1 MIRIYLKINKIL
13 SVSIKDKS
21 CNSPDGLQLYQK
33 ETLTHF
39 PVHIPKVL
47 GTTFFKEQL
56 RWLLLRSVLIS
67 GKNFKH
73 LMLLER
79 LPLL

>member
-1 MIRIYLKINKIL
+1 MIRIYLKINNIL

-56 RWLLLRSVLIS
+56 RWLLLR
-67 GKNFKH
+67 
-73 LMLLER
+73 
-79 LPLL
+79 